1 MTDPRWP
8 VPGFDKRQWEYD
20 NESPEESD
28 EDEDLEDAKW
38 RRADEQIDRDMD
50 A

>member
-8 VPGFDKRQWEYD
+8 IPGFDKRQWEYD
-20 NESPEESD
+20 NESPEET

-38 RRADEQIDRDMD
+38 RRADEQIDRDRD